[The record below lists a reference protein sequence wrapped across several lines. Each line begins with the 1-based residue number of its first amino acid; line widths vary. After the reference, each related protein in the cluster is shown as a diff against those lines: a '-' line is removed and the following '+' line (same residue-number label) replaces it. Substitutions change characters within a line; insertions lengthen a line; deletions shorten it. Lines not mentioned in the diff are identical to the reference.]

1 MSGARNR
8 CGHSRCR
15 GGFPT
20 RPRRMFAAER
30 APQGGDD
37 VGGCAARAGLK
48 PAPTHLV
55 PLLLLLLVVG
65 CSDSAAAPQETP
77 VAPKN
82 VILLIGDG
90 TGPQQFGLLMDWAD
104 AAGKSPT
111 AFERLAN
118 AGTTGA
124 LRTAPADEPLTD
136 SAAGA
141 TALACGVSTVNGAIS
156 VDPSGKKLTTCL
168 EDARAKGRRTGLVTT
183 TTVTHATPACF
194 AAHVGNRGEEG
205 EIAQQYVHQ
214 GLGADV
220 TFGGGRKF
228 FPESLLAEAGEK
240 GWKLVQTREELA
252 ALPAGTQKALG
263 LFSKSH
269 VPYAIDRD
277 QPGEAQAPS
286 LADMTRKALEILSQ
300 DDKGFFLMV
309 EGGRID
315 HACHGNDAPAAL
327 GELREFDD
335 TIALCEEFRAKHP
348 DTLVIVTADH
358 ETGGLT
364 VTTGMPPAVLTAGQF
379 LALAK
384 VEKSVEAMGI
394 SGKPPGDFDASRF
407 GLGHAAFYPPNYWA
421 ADSVAIERSAQFCVT
436 FSTSTHSTTPVLIAA
451 AGPGAAAF
459 GGVRRN
465 TIVGQRLR
473 EWMGR

>member
-1 MSGARNR
+1 
-8 CGHSRCR
+8 
-15 GGFPT
+15 
-20 RPRRMFAAER
+20 
-30 APQGGDD
+30 
-37 VGGCAARAGLK
+37 VLCAAIAGCGETVA
-48 PAPTHLV
+48 AP
-55 PLLLLLLVVG
+55 P
-65 CSDSAAAPQETP
+65 DAAA
-77 VAPKN
+77 VPKN

-118 AGTTGA
+118 AGTTGV
-124 LRTAPADEPLTD
+124 LKTAPADEPLTD

-141 TALACGVSTVNGAIS
+141 TALACGVSTVNGAIA

-183 TTVTHATPACF
+183 TTITHATPACF
-194 AAHVGNRGEEG
+194 AAHIGNRGEEG
-205 EIAQQYVHQ
+205 EIARQYVHE

-220 TFGGGRKF
+220 LFGGGQRF
-228 FPESLLAEAGEK
+228 FPGALLAEAGEK
-240 GWKLVQTREELA
+240 AWKLVRTREELA
-252 ALPAGTQKALG
+252 ALPAGTQRALG
-263 LFSKSH
+263 LFAESH

-286 LADMTRKALEILSQ
+286 LGDMTRKALEILSQ

-335 TIALCEEFRAKHP
+335 AIALCEEFRAKHP

-364 VTTGMPPAVLTAGQF
+364 VTTGVPPAVLTSGQL

-384 VEKSVEAMGI
+384 VERSVEAMGI
-394 SGKPPGDFDASRF
+394 SGKPPKDFDASRF
-407 GLGHAAFYPPNYWA
+407 GIGHAAFYPPNYWA
-421 ADSVAIERSAQFCVT
+421 GDSVAIERSAQFCVT
-436 FSTSTHSTTPVLIAA
+436 FATSSHSTTPVFIAA
-451 AGPGAAAF
+451 AGPGAGAF
-459 GGVRRN
+459 NGVHRN
-465 TIVGQRLR
+465 TLVGQRLR

>member
-1 MSGARNR
+1 MNGMQRNDEGFTAEARR
-8 CGHSRCR
+8 TRRKAKDLGHGKVASAVPNSFRRSPRPPCLR
-15 GGFPT
+15 G
-20 RPRRMFAAER
+20 E
-30 APQGGDD
+30 
-37 VGGCAARAGLK
+37 
-48 PAPTHLV
+48 
-55 PLLLLLLVVG
+55 LLLLPLLFAVG
-65 CSDSAAAPQETP
+65 CSDSAAAPQDAGA
-77 VAPKN
+77 APKS

-118 AGTTGA
+118 AGTTGV
-124 LRTAPADEPLTD
+124 LRTASADAPLTD

-141 TALACGVSTVNGAIS
+141 TALACGVSTNNGAIA

-183 TTVTHATPACF
+183 TTITHATPACF
-194 AAHVGNRGEEG
+194 AAHVGDRGEEG
-205 EIAQQYVHQ
+205 EIAQQYIHE

-220 TFGGGRKF
+220 LFGGGQKF
-228 FPESLLAEAGEK
+228 FPESLVAEASEK
-240 GWKLVQTREELA
+240 SWKLVKTREELA
-252 ALPAGTQKALG
+252 ALPAGTPKALG

-277 QPGEAQAPS
+277 QAGEAQAPS
-286 LADMTRKALEILSQ
+286 LADMARKALEILSQ

-315 HACHGNDAPAAL
+315 HACHGNDAAAAL

-335 TIALCEEFRAKHP
+335 VIALCEEFRAKHA

-364 VTTGMPPAVLTAGQF
+364 ITSGLPPAVIAPGQF

-384 VEKSVEAMGI
+384 VEKSIEAMNL
-394 SGKPPGDFDASRF
+394 SPKPPRDFDPAKF
-407 GLGHAAFYPPNYWA
+407 GLGHAAFYPPNYWVS
-421 ADSVAIERSAQFCVT
+421 DSAAIERSAQFCVT
-436 FSTSTHSTTPVLIAA
+436 FSTSSHSTTPVFIAA

-459 GGVRRN
+459 NGIHRN
-465 TIVGQRLR
+465 TLVGQRLR

>member
-1 MSGARNR
+1 MCKAPAFCLRPLWFSARLR
-8 CGHSRCR
+8 VLCVSATS
-15 GGFPT
+15 F
-20 RPRRMFAAER
+20 
-30 APQGGDD
+30 
-37 VGGCAARAGLK
+37 L
-48 PAPTHLV
+48 
-55 PLLLLLLVVG
+55 PLLFAVG
-65 CSDSAAAPQETP
+65 CSDSVAAPQERAP
-77 VAPKN
+77 DAPKS

-90 TGPQQFGLLMDWAD
+90 TGPQQLGLLMDWAD

-118 AGTTGA
+118 AGTTGV
-124 LRTAPADEPLTD
+124 LKTAPANEPLTD

-141 TALACGVSTVNGAIS
+141 TALACGVSTVNGAIA
-156 VDPSGKKLTTCL
+156 VDRSGQKLKTFL

-183 TTVTHATPACF
+183 TTITHATPACF
-194 AAHVGNRGEEG
+194 AAHVGDRGEEG
-205 EIAQQYVHQ
+205 EIARQYIHE

-220 TFGGGRKF
+220 LFGGGQRF
-228 FPESLLAEAGEK
+228 FPDALVAEAGEK
-240 GWKLVQTREELA
+240 GWKLVQTRDDLQG
-252 ALPAGTQKALG
+252 LRAGTQKALG
-263 LFSKSH
+263 LFSSSH

-277 QPGEAQAPS
+277 APGEAQAPS

-300 DDKGFFLMV
+300 GDKGFFLMV

-315 HACHGNDAPAAL
+315 HACHGNDAAAAL

-335 TIALCEEFRAKHP
+335 AIALCEEFRAKHP

-364 VTTGMPPAVLTAGQF
+364 VTTGVPPAVLTSGQL

-394 SGKPPGDFDASRF
+394 SSKPPKDFDASKF

-436 FSTSTHSTTPVLIAA
+436 FATSSHSTTPVLIAA

-459 GGVRRN
+459 NGVRRN
-465 TIVGQRLR
+465 TVVGAKLR

>member
-1 MSGARNR
+1 MQPVTDRGPPKQPVGAGL
-8 CGHSRCR
+8 CA
-15 GGFPT
+15 
-20 RPRRMFAAER
+20 RPLAV
-30 APQGGDD
+30 P
-37 VGGCAARAGLK
+37 ARADTEVRPYSSWFG
-48 PAPTHLV
+48 APRLV
-55 PLLLLLLVVG
+55 LFSALLAG
-65 CSDSAAAPQETP
+65 CSDSVAAPQDAP
-77 VAPKN
+77 AAPKS

-90 TGPQQFGLLMDWAD
+90 TGPQQLGLLMDWAD

-118 AGTTGA
+118 AGTTGV
-124 LRTAPADEPLTD
+124 LKTAAADSPLTD

-156 VDPSGKKLTTCL
+156 VDASGKKLTTCL

-183 TTVTHATPACF
+183 TTITHATPACF
-194 AAHVGNRGEEG
+194 AAHIGDRGEEA
-205 EIAQQYVHQ
+205 EIASQYIAE

-220 TFGGGRKF
+220 MFGGGRRSF
-228 FPESLLAEAGEK
+228 SDALLAQAGEK
-240 GWKLVQTREELA
+240 GWKLVATREELA
-252 ALPAGTQKALG
+252 ALPAATPKALG
-263 LFSKSH
+263 LFSKGQ

-277 QPGEAQAPS
+277 APGEAQAPS
-286 LADMTRKALEILSQ
+286 LADMTRKALELLSQ
-300 DDKGFFLMV
+300 GDKGFFLMV

-315 HACHGNDAPAAL
+315 HACHGNDAAAAL

-335 TIALCEEFRAKHP
+335 AIALCEEFRAKHP

-364 VTTGMPPAVLTAGQF
+364 VTTGNPPSVIAPGQF

-384 VEKSVEAMGI
+384 VEKSVESMGLA
-394 SGKPPGDFDASRF
+394 GRVPKDFDPAKF
-407 GLGHAAFYPPNYWA
+407 GLGHVAFYPPNYWV
-421 ADSVAIERSAQFCVT
+421 ADSIAIERSAQYCVT
-436 FSTSTHSTTPVLIAA
+436 FSTSSHSTTPVLIAA

-459 GGVRRN
+459 NGVQRN
-465 TIVGQRLR
+465 TIVGAKLR

>member
-1 MSGARNR
+1 MSGR
-8 CGHSRCR
+8 HLLSLSLL
-15 GGFPT
+15 
-20 RPRRMFAAER
+20 FA
-30 APQGGDD
+30 
-37 VGGCAARAGLK
+37 
-48 PAPTHLV
+48 
-55 PLLLLLLVVG
+55 VG
-65 CSDSAAAPQETP
+65 CSDSAAAPP
-77 VAPKN
+77 DAVVAPKS

-90 TGPQQFGLLMDWAD
+90 TGPQQFGFLMDWAD

-118 AGTTGA
+118 AGTTGV
-124 LRTAPADEPLTD
+124 LKTAPADSPLTD

-141 TALACGVSTVNGAIS
+141 TALACGVSTVNGAIA
-156 VDPSGKKLTTCL
+156 VDASGKKLTTCL
-168 EDARAKGRRTGLVTT
+168 EDARAHGRRTGLVTT
-183 TTVTHATPACF
+183 TTITHATPACF
-194 AAHVGNRGEEG
+194 AAHVGDRGEEG
-205 EIAQQYVHQ
+205 EIAQQYIHE

-220 TFGGGRKF
+220 LFGGGQRF
-228 FPESLLAEAGEK
+228 FPAALVAEAGEK
-240 GWKLVQTREELA
+240 GWTVVKTREEMA
-252 ALPAGTQKALG
+252 ALPAGTQKSLG
-263 LFSKSH
+263 LFSPSH

-286 LADMTRKALEILSQ
+286 LADMARKALEILSQ

-335 TIALCEEFRAKHP
+335 VIGLAEEFRVKHP

-364 VTTGMPPAVLTAGQF
+364 VTTGAPPSMIAPGQF

-384 VEKSVEAMGI
+384 VEKSVESMGLP
-394 SGKPPGDFDASRF
+394 SKPPKDFDPTKF
-407 GLGHAAFYPPNYWA
+407 GVGHMAFYPPNYWV
-421 ADSVAIERSAQFCVT
+421 ADATAIDRSSQYCVT
-436 FSTSTHSTTPVLIAA
+436 FSSSSHSTTPVLIAA
-451 AGPGAAAF
+451 AGPGASAF
-459 GGVRRN
+459 NGIQRN
-465 TIVGQRLR
+465 TIVGKKLR